1 MLLYQ
6 EALLLMVNSYE
17 FTELGFFETSFFQ
30 FLIGVVMMVISV
42 FTMNPGPMLA
52 FAIVAPALAMQLG
65 PEVMMIFAIVMIL
78 CGAYSALVSS
88 AGSIMNTLAT
98 TIMEM
103 PTSQLLLRAASVIL
117 KVVDMSIG
125 QVIKDIMAEYEAFQI
140 VKEQDQKRLDDAKEL
155 LKSTVLLDIN
165 LLDTPR
171 SQYISTSNETPTAFY
186 DRTIHIGNIGTLVL
200 NIIPDYHNILLTLPE
215 AKFA

>member
-1 MLLYQ
+1 
-6 EALLLMVNSYE
+6 
-17 FTELGFFETSFFQ
+17 
-30 FLIGVVMMVISV
+30 
-42 FTMNPGPMLA
+42 
-52 FAIVAPALAMQLG
+52 
-65 PEVMMIFAIVMIL
+65 
-78 CGAYSALVSS
+78 
-88 AGSIMNTLAT
+88 MNTLAT

-171 SQYISTSNETPTAFY
+171 SQYINTVSETPTAFY